1 MHDAVVCRGQR
12 HLDAV
17 QASQQPRPLRAVL
30 PSHLT
35 REREVEHLPEPRPLM
50 REEVA
55 ERYAAAA
62 GREQQQDPEEDDH
75 PALGQVLN
83 KQGRRGGRVLC
94 ESLDGSRV
102 VPCAG
107 STLAGRGDDATTNFG
122 QRNM

>member
-1 MHDAVVCRGQR
+1 MRWEHRT
-12 HLDAV
+12 
-17 QASQQPRPLRAVL
+17 QQPRPLRAVL

-62 GREQQQDPEEDDH
+62 GGKQQQDPEEDDH
-75 PALGQVLN
+75 PVLGQVLN

-102 VPCAG
+102 FPARAQTRWPA
-107 STLAGRGDDATTNFG
+107 SHATEE
-122 QRNM
+122 